1 MDFLVRSIQRTADI
15 AGGYIVGN
23 LVIDPSGV
31 FIQKENGELV
41 VATRKV
47 EVKNGDI
54 WQALTVAD
62 YNVETIYGDPGYAG
76 LDARMKLQ
84 GGVAL

>member
-1 MDFLVRSIQRTADI
+1 MDFLVRSVQRTADI

-41 VATRKV
+41 VATGKV
-47 EVKNGDI
+47 EVKNGDV
-54 WQALTVAD
+54 WEALTVAD

-76 LDARMKLQ
+76 LDARMMM
-84 GGVAL
+84 

>member
-47 EVKNGDI
+47 EVKIGDG
-54 WQALTVAD
+54 WEFLTVAD
-62 YNVETIYGDPGYAG
+62 YNEETIYGNLLNAG
-76 LDARMKLQ
+76 LDARMMM
-84 GGVAL
+84 

>member
-41 VATRKV
+41 VATGKV

-62 YNVETIYGDPGYAG
+62 YNEETIYGAPLYAG
-76 LDARMKLQ
+76 ADARMM
-84 GGVAL
+84 